1 MGKYGLEK
9 TSYLDTFHAVIIAVT
24 KYIHSNHISLE
35 NEDLHALCHYVW
47 YSRWVCLLRPMMHLN
62 ALNWVTFSSYWVPWH
77 CLAHSWRN
85 QQHVHSSKRK
95 SSISHT
101 SYNKALSGKCNLCNS
116 IIWAIQSHSW
126 YYEKIWIKIF
136 HNIRY
141 YNDCIYEIG
150 SSNLPVAWRIYDL
163 Q

>member
-62 ALNWVTFSSYWVPWH
+62 ALNWVTFSNYWVPWH

-101 SYNKALSGKCNLCNS
+101 YLTIKLYQVSVTFATVSFEPFNLIPDIMKKYGPKLFIISG
-116 IIWAIQSHSW
+116 IIMIASTRFAVQT
-126 YYEKIWIKIF
+126 F
-136 HNIRY
+136 
-141 YNDCIYEIG
+141 
-150 SSNLPVAWRIYDL
+150 L
-163 Q
+163 